1 MINKIISL
9 RYARALEKVCK
20 VESISLDSAY
30 KDLSDVC
37 AVLQGN
43 KKLLELLKVSIY
55 PMENKL
61 TILKDISDGVIYNLL
76 KFMVINGRIDL
87 AFDVLDSFNQLML
100 QSQNKA
106 KAKVTSA
113 IELKDNEKKVLSDIF
128 SKISGKILDFE
139 FFVDKNL
146 IGGIVVEIE
155 GKIYDGSIKTYLAN
169 ISNRLSNL
177 SISQG
182 GNG

>member
-20 VESISLDSAY
+20 AKSISLESAY
-30 KDLSDVC
+30 KDLNDVC
-37 AVLQGN
+37 SVFQKN

-61 TILKDISDGVIYNLL
+61 TILKSISDGVIYSLL
-76 KFMVINGRIDL
+76 KFMVINGRINL
-87 AFDVLDSFNQLML
+87 TFDVRDSFYQLML

-106 KAKVTSA
+106 KATVFSA
-113 IELKDNEKKVLSDIF
+113 IELTSYEKKVLSDIF
-128 SKISGKILDFE
+128 SKISGKILDFA

-155 GKIYDGSIKTYLAN
+155 GKIYDGSIKTYLTN
-169 ISNRLSNL
+169 IANRLNNL

-182 GNG
+182 GIG

>member
-20 VESISLDSAY
+20 LESISLDSAY
-30 KDLSDVC
+30 SDLSKVC
-37 AVLQGN
+37 AVFSEN

-61 TILKDISDGVIYNLL
+61 TILKDISDGVVYNLL
-76 KFMVINGRIDL
+76 KFMVINGRINL
-87 AFDVLDSFNQLML
+87 IFDVLDSFNQLVL

-113 IELKDNEKKVLSDIF
+113 IELEDNEKKVLSDIF
-128 SKISGKILDFE
+128 FKISGKILDFE

-155 GKIYDGSIKTYLAN
+155 GKIYDGSIKTYLLN
-169 ISNRLSNL
+169 ITNRLNNL